1 MHRPSLVIQPV
12 LVDEPVHCSTTDA
25 EGFGGLH
32 LVPAGLGENVPH
44 VPGLDRDKT
53 VRFDFFP

>member
-1 MHRPSLVIQPV
+1 V
-12 LVDEPVHCSTTDA
+12 LTTDA

-32 LVPAGLGENVPH
+32 LVHTGSDENVPH